1 VYVAPL
7 SRRVS
12 AERSAQKAAPGQG
25 GFLLRPRLDGFR
37 SQGDRRGDQLALARK
52 NLLEVAPQILPA
64 TGELQER
71 VVNH

>member
-12 AERSAQKAAPGQG
+12 AERSAPGQG

-71 VVNH
+71 VVN